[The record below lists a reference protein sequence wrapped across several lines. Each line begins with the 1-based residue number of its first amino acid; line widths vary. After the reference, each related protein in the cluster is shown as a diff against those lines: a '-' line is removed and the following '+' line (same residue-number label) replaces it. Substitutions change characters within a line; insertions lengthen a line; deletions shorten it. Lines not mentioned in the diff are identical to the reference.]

1 MNVVNPNDTS
11 HIIKFVPRYYSSD
24 ALVFSLY
31 DETTQISEV
40 VDNIYLTTNGIT
52 SLSFDYTFTENQKFR
67 IKISDENGIVFRG
80 KLLATSQT
88 TQDFKLTNGLYFY
101 E

>member
-1 MNVVNPNDTS
+1 MNVVNPNDTT
-11 HIIKFVPRYYSSD
+11 HIINFIPRYYPSD
-24 ALVFSLY
+24 DLVFSLY

-52 SLSFDYTFTENQKFR
+52 SLTFDYTFTENQKFQ
-67 IKISDENGIVFRG
+67 IKITDEIGVVFRG
-80 KLLATSQT
+80 KLIATSQDP
-88 TQDFKLTNGLYFY
+88 QDFKLTNGLYFY